1 MTARIYTVSYDAL
14 KILQGL
20 AYWSDEVLAAAHDGL
35 TVYDRD
41 GDAYRLAANWRGWC
55 TLVNPLGVIIHSW
68 AGNFSILPPPLQG
81 VRT

>member
-1 MTARIYTVSYDAL
+1 MNDIIKISYGDEYITATR
-14 KILQGL
+14 
-20 AYWSDEVLAAAHDGL
+20 DEVLAAAQDGL

-55 TLVNPLGVIIHSW
+55 TLVNPLGTIIHSW

>member
-1 MTARIYTVSYDAL
+1 MNDVIKISYGDTFITATR
-14 KILQGL
+14 G
-20 AYWSDEVLAAAHDGL
+20 EVLAAAQDGL
-35 TVYDRD
+35 TVYDRG

-55 TLVNPLGVIIHSW
+55 TLVNPLGTIIHSW

>member
-1 MTARIYTVSYDAL
+1 MSDIIKISYGDTFITATR
-14 KILQGL
+14 G
-20 AYWSDEVLAAAHDGL
+20 EVLAAAHDGL
-35 TVYDRD
+35 TVYDRN
-41 GDAYRLAANWRGWC
+41 GDAYRLAASWRGWC

>member
-1 MTARIYTVSYDAL
+1 MNDIIKISYGDEYITATR
-14 KILQGL
+14 G
-20 AYWSDEVLAAAHDGL
+20 EVLAAAHDGL
-35 TVYDRD
+35 TVYDWD

-55 TLVNPLGVIIHSW
+55 TLVNPLGTIIHSW

>member
-1 MTARIYTVSYDAL
+1 MNDIIKISYGDEYITATR
-14 KILQGL
+14 G
-20 AYWSDEVLAAAHDGL
+20 EVLAAAQDGL
-35 TVYDRD
+35 TVYDRN

-55 TLVNPLGVIIHSW
+55 TLVNPLGTIIHSW

>member
-1 MTARIYTVSYDAL
+1 MNDIIKISYGDEYITATR
-14 KILQGL
+14 G
-20 AYWSDEVLAAAHDGL
+20 EVLAAAQDGL

-55 TLVNPLGVIIHSW
+55 TLVNPLGTIIHSW

>member
-1 MTARIYTVSYDAL
+1 MSDIIKISYGDEYRTATR
-14 KILQGL
+14 G
-20 AYWSDEVLAAAHDGL
+20 EVLTAAQDGL
-35 TVYDRD
+35 TVYDRG

-55 TLVNPLGVIIHSW
+55 TLVNPLGTIIHSW

>member
-1 MTARIYTVSYDAL
+1 MNDIIKISYGDEYITATR
-14 KILQGL
+14 G
-20 AYWSDEVLAAAHDGL
+20 EVLAAAQDGL

-55 TLVNPLGVIIHSW
+55 TLVNPLGVIIHAW
-68 AGNFSILPPPLQG
+68 AGNFSILPPSLQE

>member
-1 MTARIYTVSYDAL
+1 MSDIIKISYGDAYITATRGEL
-14 KILQGL
+14 
-20 AYWSDEVLAAAHDGL
+20 LAAAQDGL

-41 GDAYRLAANWRGWC
+41 GDSYRIAANWRGWC